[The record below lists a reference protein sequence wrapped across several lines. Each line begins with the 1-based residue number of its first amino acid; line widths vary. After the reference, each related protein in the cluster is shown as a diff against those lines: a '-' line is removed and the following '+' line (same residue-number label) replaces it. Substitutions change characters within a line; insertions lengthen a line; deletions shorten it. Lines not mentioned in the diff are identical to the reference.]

1 MEGGDKTMNYF
12 QLFDLEQGFFPD
24 QALVKRKYYKLSRRF
39 HPDFFVQ
46 QGDAARELAE
56 EKLKEVHAA
65 YAVLADPGR
74 TMAYILGLELGLQAE
89 EKHTL
94 SPGFLM
100 EMMDFNEALQEADTA
115 EQRAV
120 VREQI
125 NSKKREL
132 YEGIEPVLA
141 AYQPGIVSPEAML
154 QIKEYYY
161 QQKYLERLLEEGSQG
176 G

>member
-24 QALVKRKYYKLSRRF
+24 QALVKRKYYELSRRF

-74 TMAYILGLELGLQAE
+74 TMAYI
-89 EKHTL
+89 
-94 SPGFLM
+94 
-100 EMMDFNEALQEADTA
+100 
-115 EQRAV
+115 
-120 VREQI
+120 
-125 NSKKREL
+125 
-132 YEGIEPVLA
+132 
-141 AYQPGIVSPEAML
+141 
-154 QIKEYYY
+154 
-161 QQKYLERLLEEGSQG
+161 
-176 G
+176 